1 MQDLLAVSVDESTQM
16 AENVAGLRCMNSDCF
31 SESSLWVLSQTC
43 MLQQPEARL
52 CYCTTSLERCISI
65 PSQMVWAFVAAK
77 PVPEKNTGVFSE
89 NK

>member
-1 MQDLLAVSVDESTQM
+1 MLDLLAVSVNESTWM
-16 AENVAGLRCMNSDCF
+16 TENVGRLWCMNSDCL
-31 SESSLWVLSQTC
+31 SESSLQVLSQTC

-65 PSQMVWAFVAAK
+65 PFQTFWAFVAAK
-77 PVPEKNTGVFSE
+77 PVPEKNPGVFSE